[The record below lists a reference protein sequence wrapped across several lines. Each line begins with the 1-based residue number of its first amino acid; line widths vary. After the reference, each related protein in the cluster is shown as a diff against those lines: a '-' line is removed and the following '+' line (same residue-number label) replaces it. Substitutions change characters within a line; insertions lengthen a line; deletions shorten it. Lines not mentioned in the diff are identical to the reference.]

1 MHFFEILYDIYSA
14 VVQQYVTVGFLSLE
28 GGTTQNRRIQLIL
41 VTGSNDASEDR
52 NWLLPRIHK
61 A

>member
-1 MHFFEILYDIYSA
+1 MG
-14 VVQQYVTVGFLSLE
+14 VTVEFLSLE
-28 GGTTQNRRIQLIL
+28 GGTTQNRCIQLIL
-41 VTGSNDASEDR
+41 VTGSNDASEDQ